1 MNNFSATNTAAGNAD
16 LTNIATN
23 NYARDRSLDRNA
35 KDMPAVPLRESHEKD
50 VLDNFM
56 SLPKQQQM
64 QIQMLTEQ

>member
-23 NYARDRSLDRNA
+23 QYVRDRSLERNA
-35 KDMPAVPLRESHEKD
+35 KDMSSNIRESQEKD

-56 SLPKQQQM
+56 SLPKQ
-64 QIQMLTEQ
+64 